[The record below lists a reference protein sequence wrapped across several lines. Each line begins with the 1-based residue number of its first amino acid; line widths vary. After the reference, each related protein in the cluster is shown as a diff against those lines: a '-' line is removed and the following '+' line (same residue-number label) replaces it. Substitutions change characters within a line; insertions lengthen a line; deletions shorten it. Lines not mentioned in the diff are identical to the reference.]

1 VWKLERKRTSPGHE
15 AIRLDTVLEAV
26 ELPAR
31 IPYLDARLPDMGAD
45 DLPHL
50 PPVLTLSRS
59 ASESGYAAS
68 GVPKQLSLHHYCTRK
83 KGVRQG

>member
-1 VWKLERKRTSPGHE
+1 LEWKGASPGHE

-31 IPYLDARLPDMGAD
+31 IPYLDACLPDMDAN
-45 DLPHL
+45 DLPHA
-50 PPVLTLSRS
+50 PCS

-68 GVPKQLSLHHYCTRK
+68 GDQKQLSLHLHRDEA
-83 KGVRQG
+83 